1 MNWFTDFVKPKLT
14 SLSLKK
20 EVPENLWH
28 KCPSCEQMIYLKDLV
43 ANLYVCRHCEYHD
56 KFPVLERLASLF
68 DDGEFVRVPVP
79 KVPLDP
85 LKFKDSKKYTDRLKA
100 ARQKTGDDEA
110 IIVAEGKIA
119 GKPVVIS
126 AFDFDFIGGSM
137 GMAVGEGLVVG
148 AERAIKRKATY
159 MIIPASGGARMQE
172 GILSLMQMPRSIFA
186 VELVKQAG
194 LPYFV
199 ILTNPTTGGVS
210 ASFAMVGDIHIAEPG
225 AVIGFTGARV
235 IQETLRATLPE
246 GFQSA
251 EFQLEHGMVDM
262 VIHRKDMR
270 TKLSS
275 LLDILTTHIY

>member
-56 KFPVLERLASLF
+56 KFPVKERLASLF
-68 DDGEFVRVPVP
+68 DDGEFTRVPVP
-79 KVPLDP
+79 KVPVDP
-85 LKFKDSKKYTDRLKA
+85 LKFKDSKKYPDRLKA
-100 ARQKTGDDEA
+100 ARQKTGDDDA

-137 GMAVGEGLVVG
+137 GMAVGEGLVAG
-148 AERAIKRKATY
+148 AERAIKKKATY

-186 VELVKQAG
+186 VEMVKQAG

-270 TKLSS
+270 SKLES
-275 LLDILTTHIY
+275 LLEILTTHIY